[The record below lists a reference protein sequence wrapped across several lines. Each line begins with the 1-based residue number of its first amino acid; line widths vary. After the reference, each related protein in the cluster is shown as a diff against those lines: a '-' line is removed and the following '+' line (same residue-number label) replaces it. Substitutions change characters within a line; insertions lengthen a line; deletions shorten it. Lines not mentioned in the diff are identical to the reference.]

1 MTDSWRDPLE
11 ISSAV
16 STLTLGDG
24 MRTCQKIFGV
34 LALVLGAL
42 SFTPFGS
49 AFAWGALKPAAAI
62 LFGAYLICK
71 LLAPEYAKYNKERQ
85 ERLARAER
93 TPQRPLAEEHTPAA
107 QEKEPYRSV
116 EPYRPV
122 GKPSAAGRH

>member
-1 MTDSWRDPLE
+1 
-11 ISSAV
+11 
-16 STLTLGDG
+16 
-24 MRTCQKIFGV
+24 MRKCQKIFGI

-71 LLAPEYAKYNKERQ
+71 LLAPEYAKYNEEQQ

-93 TPQRPLAEEHTPAA
+93 TPQSPLAEEHTPPR
-107 QEKEPYRSV
+107 ENEPYRSV
-116 EPYRPV
+116 ESYRPV
-122 GKPSAAGRH
+122 GKHSSAAAGH